1 MANRKRKP
9 VPSGSR
15 RFMRLDQQ
23 ITSIEA
29 QIARMEKDSSV
40 GLAARDHFA
49 LWRRPSLFA
58 RWPSDRMQ

>member
-9 VPSGSR
+9 VSAGWR
-15 RFMRLDQQ
+15 RFIRLEQQ
-23 ITSIEA
+23 LASVEA
-29 QIARMEKDSSV
+29 QIVRMEKDSSV